1 MGGGVESLRDNYLP
15 AAGYTHLS
23 QQGVGHRAWQL
34 GAHRVGVLA
43 GA

>member
-1 MGGGVESLRDNYLP
+1 MGGGVDSLRDNYLP

-34 GAHRVGVLA
+34 GANRVGFLA
-43 GA
+43 VA